1 MLSFGGLSAHLHP
14 DKCRSHFAI
23 LQESSITKS
32 NMGNIYSYF
41 IYILNKHNKFNKW
54 NEIYIAIRDTK
65 VSSLQYQYI
74 LDGIKQINLSGLL
87 NWSITT
93 KCLIFRYD
101 AVDEFDLYMYLA
113 YTLRRMLVSTLR
125 PAFVETL
132 QKFCVS
138 HFPQKVC

>member
-23 LQESSITKS
+23 LQESIITKS

-41 IYILNKHNKFNKW
+41 IYILNKW

-74 LDGIKQINLSGLL
+74 LDGVRQINLSGLL
-87 NWSITT
+87 SWPITT

-101 AVDEFDLYMYLA
+101 AVDELDLYMYLA
-113 YTLRRMLVSTLR
+113 YTLRRMLASSLR
-125 PAFVETL
+125 PAFFETL
-132 QKFCVS
+132 QKFRVS